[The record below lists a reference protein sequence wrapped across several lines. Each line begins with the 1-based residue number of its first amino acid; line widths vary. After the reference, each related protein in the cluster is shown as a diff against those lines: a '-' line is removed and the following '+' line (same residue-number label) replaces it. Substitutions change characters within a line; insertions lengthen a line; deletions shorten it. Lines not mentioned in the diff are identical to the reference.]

1 MASRW
6 AKAPPGSSFEL
17 YAQAMLDYWM
27 GKRVRVEFERDD
39 GYRSL
44 SALHSYFS
52 TANQWPR
59 MERVAMKE
67 VRGRVLDLGCGP
79 GRHTL
84 YLQSK
89 GHAVV
94 GLDASPTQVALARI
108 RGAHEVYLGNMRRIP
123 RGLGT
128 FDSVLL
134 LGNNLGLAGDVPR
147 TRAFL
152 RDLKP
157 TLRRGGRLI
166 GHSRLP
172 GTWSED
178 HLPYVRRNIARRRPP
193 GLLTLRVRYKGRIG
207 DWFELLILSPEDL
220 ARIAHQSGWEL
231 TRVIWGGGYA
241 PGDYIAI
248 LEPRS
253 RIAHRI

>member
-1 MASRW
+1 MAPRRT
-6 AKAPPGSSFEL
+6 APPPGSSFEL

-39 GYRSL
+39 GYRSF
-44 SALHSYFS
+44 SAIHSYFS

-59 MERVAMKE
+59 MEREAMKR

-79 GRHTL
+79 GRHAL

-89 GHAVV
+89 GHRVV

-108 RGAHEVYLGNMRRIP
+108 RGVQEVYLGNVRRIP
-123 RGLGT
+123 KGLGT
-128 FDSVLL
+128 FDTVLM

-147 TRAFL
+147 MRLFL
-152 RDLKP
+152 RDLKSAM
-157 TLRRGGRLI
+157 RRGGRLI

-178 HLPYVRRNIARRRPP
+178 HLPYVRRNIARGRPP
-193 GLLTLRVRYKGRIG
+193 GLLTLRVHYRGHVG
-207 DWFELLILSPEDL
+207 DWFDLLILSPEDL
-220 ARIAHQSGWEL
+220 ARIAHQSGWDL
-231 TRVIWGGGYA
+231 TRVIWEGGYG
-241 PGDYIAI
+241 PGDYIAV
-248 LEPRS
+248 LEPR
-253 RIAHRI
+253 